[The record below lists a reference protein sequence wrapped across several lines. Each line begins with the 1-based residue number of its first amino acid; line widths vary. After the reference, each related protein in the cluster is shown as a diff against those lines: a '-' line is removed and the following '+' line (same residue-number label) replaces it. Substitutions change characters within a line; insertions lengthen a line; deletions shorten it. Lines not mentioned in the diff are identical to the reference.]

1 MKFKVGKE
9 TKDLKKKNVFSISKA
24 ISRFISNSQKV
35 VQKVKPDAKIIISKK
50 KTVQRKLKNKKQSN
64 ASDKSSKAIQPIP
77 RIITVPDFK
86 GKL

>member
-1 MKFKVGKE
+1 
-9 TKDLKKKNVFSISKA
+9 
-24 ISRFISNSQKV
+24 